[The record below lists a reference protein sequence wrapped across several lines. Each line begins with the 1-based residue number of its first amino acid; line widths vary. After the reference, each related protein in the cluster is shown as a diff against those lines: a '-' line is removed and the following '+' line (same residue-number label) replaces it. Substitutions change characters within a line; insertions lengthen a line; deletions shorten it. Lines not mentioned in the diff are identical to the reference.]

1 MSHSPIIVIGA
12 GGAGLIAAWRGAGK
26 GAPVLLLERNGKAG
40 IKILISGGGKCNV
53 THAGPMEEI
62 RGAFLPREGRF
73 LKAAFHSF
81 TNEDLCE
88 LLRSRGVET
97 AARENWRVFPV
108 SNRAADVV
116 GALEDLARSAGAEI
130 RLRSRVTSIVA
141 EGGSVRGV
149 EVEGAFLPA
158 SQVILTTGGV
168 SYRKTGTT
176 GDGIAWARSL
186 GHTIIP
192 LRPALAPMRV
202 SLPRAWQGISLRGGR
217 LDVYAGGKKIDSW
230 TGDILCTHEGLS
242 GPAALEVSRA
252 AAAAMEEGE
261 VTLRYDFF
269 PERDFA
275 SLDEALNAMI
285 LANRNRRLATL
296 LEEWLPHR
304 MVPGLLGQVRVSPDT
319 RGHVLA
325 REERR
330 AAVGL
335 LKSWEIGRVLGVDID
350 RGEVTSGGVLLD
362 EVDPRTMGSRVVR
375 GLYVAGEILDVAGPV
390 GGYNL
395 QAAFSTGYAAGTA
408 AAAAR
413 AESISSA

>member
-97 AARENWRVFPV
+97 AARENGRVFPV

-149 EVEGAFLPA
+149 EVEGAFLRA

-192 LRPALAPMRV
+192 LRPALAPMRI
-202 SLPRAWQGISLRGGR
+202 SLPRAWQGIALRGGR

-230 TGDILCTHEGLS
+230 AGDILCTHEGLS

-269 PERDFA
+269 PEGDFA
-275 SLDEALNAMI
+275 SLDEALNAMV

-304 MVPGLLGQVRVSPDT
+304 MIPGLLGQAGVSSET
-319 RGHVLA
+319 RGHVLT

-330 AAVGL
+330 ATVGL
-335 LKSWEIGRVLGVDID
+335 LKSWDIGRVLGVDID

-375 GLYVAGEILDVAGPV
+375 GLYIAGEILDVAGPV

-408 AAAAR
+408 AAAAWT
-413 AESISSA
+413 ESKSSA